1 VIGVAGDVYDN
12 GANQPPAFIVY
23 WPARVQSASM
33 GVPEYTPRSVAF
45 AIRSDRTGT
54 ESFLKQIQ
62 EAVWSVNSNLPIA
75 QVQTLNDVY
84 EQSMRQTSFTLI
96 MLAIAGAVAL
106 TLGIIGIY
114 GVLSYAVSRR
124 EREIGIRLAL
134 GARQREVEGMFV
146 KRGLVLASVGVG
158 IGLVAAAGITRL
170 LSSLLFGIGPLD
182 PVTYIAVPLVLVTAA
197 AAASYLPARRAVRVD
212 PAITLRHE

>member
-1 VIGVAGDVYDN
+1 
-12 GANQPPAFIVY
+12 
-23 WPARVQSASM
+23 
-33 GVPEYTPRSVAF
+33 
-45 AIRSDRTGT
+45 
-54 ESFLKQIQ
+54 
-62 EAVWSVNSNLPIA
+62 
-75 QVQTLNDVY
+75 
-84 EQSMRQTSFTLI
+84 
-96 MLAIAGAVAL
+96 
-106 TLGIIGIY
+106 
-114 GVLSYAVSRR
+114 
-124 EREIGIRLAL
+124 
-134 GARQREVEGMFV
+134 MFV